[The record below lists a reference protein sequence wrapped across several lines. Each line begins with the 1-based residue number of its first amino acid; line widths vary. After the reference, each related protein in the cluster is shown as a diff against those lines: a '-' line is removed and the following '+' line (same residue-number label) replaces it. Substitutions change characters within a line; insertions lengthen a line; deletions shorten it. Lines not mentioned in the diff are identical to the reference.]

1 MRHSDDLVD
10 LRAERLM
17 LLQQLNVCSNSRR
30 QLINKRLMSVSKK
43 IQRLSG
49 TAVASAKEDF

>member
-1 MRHSDDLVD
+1 MRNADQLMD
-10 LRAERLM
+10 LRAERLSLLEM
-17 LLQQLNVCSNSRR
+17 LDSCSNSRR

-49 TAVASAKEDF
+49 SALPSAAKD